1 MLAESRGTKM
11 IKKRVIETIFI
22 VFLALLVNL
31 CPMRSYSQEV
41 LNKIQQEIADLKKE
55 IGVYEQYEES
65 LLNTMGKY
73 QLEVKLKEKE
83 VQAYNIQISQLEQN
97 INLINSTIQGLEIDI
112 KTAEDYIKRRLV
124 FTYKMGTLGYYRML
138 LYPQNSSM
146 LVRSYQLVSILSR
159 KDQSVITDYQEKKDA
174 LFVEQNQLLQK
185 QLALSK
191 AKAGI
196 EGTKH
201 ELAIKMKEQKI
212 LLSGIQE
219 QKELYIKAV
228 NELQISAKKLEN
240 FIEGLEN
247 KQEFFESL
255 PDIHSFKGILTWP
268 MQGRILKAFGKQK
281 HEKFHTYVFHKGIEI
296 EAKEGNEVTAV
307 FDGKVVYTEW
317 FEGYGKMVIIEHR
330 DHVYTIY
337 AHNSKTLVK
346 QGDIVHSGQV
356 IALAGSTGSL
366 EGDSLYF
373 EIRQG
378 TDPVNPLVWLKKPN
392 RIIVPRQETNPSPE

>member
-1 MLAESRGTKM
+1 MPR
-11 IKKRVIETIFI
+11 KRAIEIFF
-22 VFLALLVNL
+22 VLVPVVLVSL
-31 CPMRSYSQEV
+31 CPMISYPQEV
-41 LNKIQQEIADLKKE
+41 LNKIQQEITDLKKE

-65 LLNTMGKY
+65 LINTMGKY

-83 VQAYNIQISQLEQN
+83 VQVYNIQIAQLEQN
-97 INLINSTIQGLEIDI
+97 INQINFTIRGLETDI

-124 FTYKMGTLGYYRML
+124 FTYKMGALGYYRML

-159 KDQSVITDYQEKKDA
+159 KDQNIITDYQAKKSA
-174 LFVEQNQLLQK
+174 LISEQAQLLQK
-185 QLALSK
+185 QLALNK

-201 ELAIKMKEQKI
+201 DLALKMKEQKL
-212 LLSGIQE
+212 LLSGIHE
-219 QKELYIKAV
+219 QKELYVRAV

-247 KQEFFESL
+247 KQEYFESL
-255 PDIHSFKGILTWP
+255 PDIRSFKGILSWP
-268 MQGRILKAFGKQK
+268 IQGRILKAFGKQK

-296 EAKEGNEVTAV
+296 EAKEGDEVKVV

-317 FEGYGKMVIIEHR
+317 FEGYGKMVIVEHR

-337 AHNSKTLVK
+337 AHNSKPLIK
-346 QGDIVHSGQV
+346 PGDIVHSGQI

-378 TDPVNPLVWLKKPN
+378 IDPVDPLVWLKKPG
-392 RIIVPRQETNPSPE
+392 RVIVPRPETEQSPE